1 MLEHPSGFP
10 RARTLLP
17 ETPDPPSESVSAGAG
32 KPDLSCLPGSISGS
46 NRDVG
51 RAGAKQVEGSRVGDL
66 DHLIDTITR
75 LEEVELAGIRRFGA
89 QVGRSAA
96 WPGSIDARVRDCFA
110 RQGVERPY
118 AHQVEALE
126 HLAAGRDVVLA
137 TATASGKSL
146 CYQAPILQAVLDDPA
161 SRALFLFPTKA
172 LARDQIEA
180 LRRLS
185 SADEAGGWLGA
196 GVYDGDTPPD
206 QRRAARVRAH
216 VIASNPDMLHRAVLP
231 HHDRWSSFLAGLR
244 YVVIDEL
251 HSYRGVFGSHVANV
265 LRRLW
270 RVCAFHG
277 SRPQVIACS
286 ATIANPRELAEHL
299 CARPSGPHGSGGAP
313 GFAVVDRSSA
323 PIGPRTFVVLNPAV
337 VDPLT
342 GVRRDHLKVTRAVVR
357 ELRRAE
363 VTTLAFCRTR
373 KAVELLT
380 RYLREDESGTREQG
394 RSPLRTPAGGP
405 PPARGPATR
414 GPWQSS
420 SSRTPEPRGP
430 IDLDAARRA
439 ERAIRGYRGGYL
451 PEHRREIE
459 AALRTGEAKIVASTN
474 ALELGMDIGG
484 LDAVVLAG
492 YPGTRAATWQRAG
505 RAGRRRDPSLTV
517 LVLSSKPLDQFVAAD
532 PEFLFAEPPEHA
544 RVDPCNPEILV
555 PHLRCAAYELPFGLG
570 AASEVG
576 QPWWSSWGDLP
587 RDELAG
593 ALDYLA
599 EHGAL
604 LRERDADGAARY
616 YAIGS
621 AFPADGVDL
630 RGSIEEN
637 FTVVEQLAGEQAPG
651 FDQGR
656 VLAEVDFED
665 APLYLHVGAIYPLEG
680 RTYEVRRLD
689 WDARK
694 AFVREVEASYYTEAV
709 CKLRVRM
716 LEGAPS
722 EGAAPLER
730 EDPRRVVT
738 GTGYAH
744 VVRAVPGFKKLR
756 FRSHE
761 NIGFGPVELP
771 DLEKHTVAAYWS
783 FPDALLALLADPHRR
798 SNAALAAAHAIHH
811 VAAMLLMCE
820 VGDLRHAVTSGPP
833 SAEGVAAWAPV
844 GSGRPNPE
852 AQLIASGRPTLYL
865 YDDTPGGAGLSTRA
879 HALGSALFDRV
890 LAAATGCR
898 CQHGCPTC
906 IGTEVALLGPSVPGS
921 GSGSS
926 SGSNEAGRDEPP
938 DRAARRHA
946 RADLIATLHALR
958 EGVGEVGVR
967 WS

>member
-32 KPDLSCLPGSISGS
+32 KPDLSFSLDPRLDPRTPIHAR
-46 NRDVG
+46 NREVVG
-51 RAGAKQVEGSRVGDL
+51 PRVGDL

-75 LEEVELAGIRRFGA
+75 LDEVELAAIRRFPA
-89 QVGRSAA
+89 QQGRSAP
-96 WPGSIDARVRDCFA
+96 WPDAIGARVRECFA
-110 RQGVERPY
+110 RRGVEQPWS
-118 AHQVEALE
+118 HQVEALDW
-126 HLAAGRDVVLA
+126 LAAGRDVVLA

-146 CYQAPILQAVLDDPA
+146 CFQAPILQAVHDDPSA
-161 SRALFLFPTKA
+161 RALFLFPTKA

-180 LRRLS
+180 LRRLVGSGSDTQTTAS
-185 SADEAGGWLGA
+185 SQAWLGA

-216 VIASNPDMLHRAVLP
+216 VIATNPDMLHRALLP
-231 HHDRWSSFLAGLR
+231 HHDRWSNFLAGLR

-277 SRPQVIACS
+277 ARPQVIACS

-299 CARPSGPHGSGGAP
+299 CARPN
-313 GFAVVDRSSA
+313 FAVVAQSGA
-323 PIGPRTFVVLNPAV
+323 PIGPRTFVVVNPAV

-363 VTTLAFCRTR
+363 VATLAFCRTR

-380 RYLREDESGTREQG
+380 RYLREDESGARERG
-394 RSPLRTPAGGP
+394 
-405 PPARGPATR
+405 RGPSHAS
-414 GPWQSS
+414 Q
-420 SSRTPEPRGP
+420 RTLEPRGP
-430 IDLDAARRA
+430 IDRDAARRA

-459 AALRTGEAKIVASTN
+459 AALREGEAKVVASTN

-517 LVLSSKPLDQFVAAD
+517 MVLSSKPLDQFVAAD

-555 PHLRCAAYELPFGLG
+555 PHLRCAAYELPFALAETG
-570 AASEVG
+570 ADTIAAG
-576 QPWWSSWGDLP
+576 QGSDAWWSSWGDLP
-587 RDELAG
+587 REDLVG

-599 EHGAL
+599 ERRVL
-604 LRERDADGAARY
+604 LRERDEQGSERY

-621 AFPADGVDL
+621 AFPADAVDL

-637 FTVVEQLAGEQAPG
+637 FAVVEERPSERGPSFEQG
-651 FDQGR
+651 K

-665 APLYLHVGAIYPLEG
+665 AQLYLHVGAIYPLEG
-680 RTYEVRRLD
+680 RTFEVRRLD

-694 AFVREVEASYYTEAV
+694 AFVREVQASYYTEAV

-722 EGAAPLER
+722 EGAQPLGR

-761 NIGFGPVELP
+761 TIGFGPVELP

-783 FPDALLALLADPHRR
+783 FPDALLALLADPQRR
-798 SNAALAAAHAIHH
+798 SNAALATAHAIHH

-820 VGDLRHAVTSGPP
+820 LGDLRHAVSAGPP
-833 SAEGVAAWAPV
+833 SPEGVAAWAPV
-844 GSGRPNPE
+844 GSGRSDPE
-852 AQLIASGRPTLYL
+852 AQLLASGRPTIYL
-865 YDDTPGGAGLSTRA
+865 YDDTPGGAGLASRA
-879 HALGSALFDRV
+879 HALGAALFERA
-890 LAAATGCR
+890 LAAASGCR

-906 IGTEVALLGPSVPGS
+906 IGTELALMGPSLPSASLLGSVELRPGS
-921 GSGSS
+921 EG
-926 SGSNEAGRDEPP
+926 APQP
-938 DRAARRHA
+938 AAQLARRHA
-946 RADLIATLHALR
+946 RADLLASLHALR

-967 WS
+967 WA

>member
-1 MLEHPSGFP
+1 MLEHLTGFP

-32 KPDLSCLPGSISGS
+32 KPDLAFAGPRSSLREQDEAGSAAAVSLTDGS
-46 NRDVG
+46 SQVRDLEHV
-51 RAGAKQVEGSRVGDL
+51 
-66 DHLIDTITR
+66 INTITQ
-75 LEEVELAGIRRFGA
+75 LDEVEVAAIRRFPA
-89 QVGRSAA
+89 QLGRRASWPA
-96 WPGSIDARVRDCFA
+96 WIDARVRDCFGQ
-110 RQGVERPY
+110 RGIERPW
-118 AHQVEALE
+118 AHQAAALD

-146 CYQAPILQAVLDDPA
+146 CYQAPILQAVLDDPS

-172 LARDQIEA
+172 LARDQVEA
-180 LRRLS
+180 LRRLTGD
-185 SADEAGGWLGA
+185 AGWLGA

-206 QRRAARVRAH
+206 QRRATRVRAH

-231 HHDRWSSFLAGLR
+231 HHDRWSTFLAGLR
-244 YVVIDEL
+244 YVVVDEL

-270 RVCAFHG
+270 RACAFHG

-299 CARPSGPHGSGGAP
+299 SARQ
-313 GFAVVDRSSA
+313 GFAVIDESTA
-323 PIGPRTFVVLNPAV
+323 PIGPRTFVVLNPKV

-342 GVRRDHLKVTRAVVR
+342 GVRRDHLKVTRAVLR
-357 ELRRAE
+357 ELRAAE

-380 RYLREDESGTREQG
+380 RYLREDEAGVREWG
-394 RSPLRTPAGGP
+394 RSPMPMPTSTPNTRAP
-405 PPARGPATR
+405 ITR
-414 GPWQSS
+414 GPWT
-420 SSRTPEPRGP
+420 RTVEPRTVELRTVEPRTVEPRGP
-430 IDLDAARRA
+430 VDADAAARA
-439 ERAIRGYRGGYL
+439 QRSIRGYRGGYL

-459 AALRTGEAKIVASTN
+459 AALRSGEAKIVTSTN

-505 RAGRRRDPSLTV
+505 RAGRRRDPSLT
-517 LVLSSKPLDQFVAAD
+517 LMVLSSKPLDQFVAAD

-544 RVDPCNPEILV
+544 RIDPCNPEILV

-570 AASEVG
+570 DEAAETS

-587 RDELAG
+587 RDDLAG

-599 EHGAL
+599 ERGAL
-604 LRERDADGAARY
+604 LCEHDPGGVRRY

-621 AFPADGVDL
+621 SFPADAVDL

-637 FTVVEQLAGEQAPG
+637 FSVVEEQPG
-651 FDQGR
+651 KAEHGR
-656 VLAEVDFED
+656 ILAEVDFED
-665 APLYLHVGAIYPLEG
+665 GPLYLHPGAIYPLEG

-709 CKLRVRM
+709 CKMRVRM
-716 LEGAPS
+716 IEGSPS
-722 EGAAPLER
+722 EGAEPLEGG
-730 EDPRRVVT
+730 DPRRAST

-761 NIGFGPVELP
+761 NIGFGPIELP
-771 DLEKHTVAAYWS
+771 DLELHTVAAFWS
-783 FPDALLALLADPHRR
+783 FPDALLARLDDPHRR
-798 SNAALAAAHAIHH
+798 SNAALATAHALHH

-820 VGDLRHAVTSGPP
+820 PGDLRHAVAAGPP
-833 SAEGVAAWAPV
+833 SPEGVSAWAPV
-844 GSGRPNPE
+844 GAGRPTAE
-852 AQLIASGRPTLYL
+852 GRLIASGRPTIYL
-865 YDDTPGGAGLSTRA
+865 YDDMPGGAGLSTRA

-898 CQHGCPTC
+898 CKHGCPTC
-906 IGTEVALLGPSVPGS
+906 IGTEVALVGPSYADTREPAS
-921 GSGSS
+921 
-926 SGSNEAGRDEPP
+926 DEPP
-938 DRAARRHA
+938 EYAARRHA